1 MSEKITDH
9 SKLQVCTLYRD
20 KARERE
26 RETIKMVNSRLGSL
40 ALINSI
46 NSLHAYM
53 FFGSIVLQATTSS
66 LVLLAVAN

>member
-9 SKLQVCTLYRD
+9 SKLHVCTLYRD

-26 RETIKMVNSRLGSL
+26 TMNMVNSRLGSL

-53 FFGSIVLQATTSS
+53 FFGSRVLQATTSS
-66 LVLLAVAN
+66 LVLLAVTN